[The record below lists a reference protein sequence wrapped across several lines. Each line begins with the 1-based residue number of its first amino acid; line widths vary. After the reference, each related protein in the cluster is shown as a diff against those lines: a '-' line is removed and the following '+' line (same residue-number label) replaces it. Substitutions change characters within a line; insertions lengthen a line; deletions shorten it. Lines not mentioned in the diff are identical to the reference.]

1 VEAAPPSLFDDE
13 VEEAPDHVRRI
24 ADTERPPVP
33 PRIERWTSLSAC
45 VLDAVWS
52 VGTDHDR
59 VVVPLIRRVLESA
72 ATGPLLADAPLSAD
86 SHPLPRLLTRF
97 PDEQTLETAAQNRQR
112 TSTRGGV
119 TKADAALRYARTLV
133 AHGIL
138 GVEDL
143 PRLLVDQALWSRLD
157 RALSRIPG
165 EGQQGARRSHFW
177 TLCDAGETVRP
188 EAALPQSIGAA
199 DQRPGLAL
207 PGT

>member
-1 VEAAPPSLFDDE
+1 MEAAPPSLFDDD
-13 VEEAPDHVRRI
+13 VEGGPDHVRPI

-33 PRIERWTSLSAC
+33 PRIERWTSLSGC

-52 VGTDHDR
+52 VGADHDR
-59 VVVPLIRRVLESA
+59 VVVPLVRRVLEPA
-72 ATGPLLADAPLSAD
+72 ATGSLLADSPSRAD

-97 PDEQTLETAAQNRQR
+97 PDEQALEVAAQNRQR

-133 AHGIL
+133 THGVL

-143 PRLLVDQALWSRLD
+143 PRLLADQALCSRLD

-165 EGQQGARRSHFW
+165 EGQHGARRSHFW
-177 TLCDAGETVRP
+177 SLCGIDEGWAAPARP
-188 EAALPQSIGAA
+188 
-199 DQRPGLAL
+199 R
-207 PGT
+207 